1 MKYPVYLLNIARR
14 TNQIQMP
21 ISIAVL
27 TNALKQ
33 KGININVIDAIP
45 VEIDKRE
52 EFISKTISDCPA
64 IYGFGIIAGNGH
76 LDETEKYA
84 GILKRKNKSNIIIY
98 GGPLPSAV
106 PELIL
111 SRCSC
116 DYLISGE
123 GEISLPYLIN
133 SIEKGDF
140 YPDHPGI
147 YYKKDD
153 NVIGK
158 PPVRIKMLDSTSDPD
173 YSMLNVAFYINY
185 LKETGQSFEIMASRG
200 CRGNCSFCF
209 KLCGKGISFR
219 SIDSVINEIETVIT
233 KYSLKR
239 FYFVDENFLENKK
252 YFFEFLEEKKRRNLD
267 FTFVGQ
273 SRIDCIDEEIC
284 SIGSRNGLVCV
295 SVGVE
300 SPSQKT
306 LSLINKG
313 YSSHIIKGKIKICRD
328 NGILFRANM
337 IIGFP
342 WDTEEDYI
350 SMIDFVHANRLEGN
364 FKLSYL
370 TPLPNTRLYSD
381 AKRDGYIKDDFEYV
395 KSLGD
400 LYWERMVNM
409 TSLSNDVLDYYY
421 RKISEIGQRQVN
433 HPKSEEYTNQIKKL
447 H

>member
-1 MKYPVYLLNIARR
+1 MKHPVYLLNIARR

-27 TNALKQ
+27 TNALME
-33 KGININVIDAIP
+33 KGIDANVIDAIP
-45 VEIDKRE
+45 IEINKRE
-52 EFISKTISDCPA
+52 EFVSEIIPDCPA

-84 GILKRKNKSNIIIY
+84 SILKNKNKSNIIIY

-111 SRCSC
+111 KHCIC

-147 YYKKDD
+147 YYKKGD
-153 NVIGK
+153 NIIGK
-158 PPVRIKMLDSTSDPD
+158 PPARIKMLDSVSDPD
-173 YSMLNVAFYINY
+173 YSQLNMQFYINY
-185 LKETGQSFEIMASRG
+185 LKETGQAFEIMASRG

-219 SIDSVINEIETVIT
+219 SVDSVINEIETVIA
-233 KYSLKR
+233 KYSLNR

-252 YFFEFLEEKKRRNLD
+252 YFIQFIEQKRRRNLD
-267 FTFVGQ
+267 FSFIGQ
-273 SRIDCIDEEIC
+273 CRIDSIDEEIC
-284 SIGSRNGLVCV
+284 SIGSKNGLVCV

-313 YSSHIIKGKIKICRD
+313 YSSQIVEEKIRICRD

-370 TPLPNTRLYSD
+370 TPLPNTRLYND
-381 AKRDGYIKDDFEYV
+381 AKKDGYIKDDFEYI

-409 TSLSNDVLDYYY
+409 TSLSNDVLDLYY
-421 RKISEIGQRQVN
+421 RKISGIGQRQVN
-433 HPKSEEYTNQIKKL
+433 HPKSEKYASQIKKL